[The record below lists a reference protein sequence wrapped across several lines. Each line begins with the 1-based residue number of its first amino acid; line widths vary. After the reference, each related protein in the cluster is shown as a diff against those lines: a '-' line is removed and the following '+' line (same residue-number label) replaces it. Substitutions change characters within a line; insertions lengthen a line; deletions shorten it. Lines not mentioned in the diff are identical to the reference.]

1 MSSSSTYMEEGI
13 KYFNT
18 LNMVQYTLYN
28 VFIDASEVLHANAIY
43 VIPPKNK
50 SDIRSAPS
58 RQNSK
63 QVVLIP
69 ADAPWGH
76 FPFGCFV
83 LSIWET
89 LFRNTSCLWLAAIIM
104 PSKWA
109 MSHIKFSKAQYRWPL
124 GYKEWNKKTGHVTWL
139 GGISCAV
146 QLVPVE
152 TQAPRSHPQHW
163 ICKTQLENESA
174 LKDIK

>member
-28 VFIDASEVLHANAIY
+28 VFIDASEVLHASEIY

-69 ADAPWGH
+69 ADAP
-76 FPFGCFV
+76 
-83 LSIWET
+83 
-89 LFRNTSCLWLAAIIM
+89 
-104 PSKWA
+104 
-109 MSHIKFSKAQYRWPL
+109 
-124 GYKEWNKKTGHVTWL
+124 
-139 GGISCAV
+139 
-146 QLVPVE
+146 
-152 TQAPRSHPQHW
+152 
-163 ICKTQLENESA
+163 
-174 LKDIK
+174 

>member
-28 VFIDASEVLHANAIY
+28 VFIDASEVLHASEIY
-43 VIPPKNK
+43 VIPPKN

-69 ADAPWGH
+69 ADAP
-76 FPFGCFV
+76 
-83 LSIWET
+83 
-89 LFRNTSCLWLAAIIM
+89 
-104 PSKWA
+104 
-109 MSHIKFSKAQYRWPL
+109 
-124 GYKEWNKKTGHVTWL
+124 
-139 GGISCAV
+139 
-146 QLVPVE
+146 
-152 TQAPRSHPQHW
+152 
-163 ICKTQLENESA
+163 
-174 LKDIK
+174 